1 MEEGRRRKAGCCI
14 SRALSQKC
22 LASGI
27 TRRHTG
33 VPGQEC
39 EAVFSCVPVL
49 ISNAP
54 VCAIHS
60 LLAACGSG
68 SDMRDSIFG
77 INSFHTQAKSD
88 HTQNVDSHD
97 WGNRMVKEIVP

>member
-14 SRALSQKC
+14 SRSLRQKFRT
-22 LASGI
+22 SGI

-39 EAVFSCVPVL
+39 EAVCSCVTVL

-54 VCAIHS
+54 VCASHS
-60 LLAACGSG
+60 LLAARGSG

-77 INSFHTQAKSD
+77 INDFHTQAKND
-88 HTQNVDSHD
+88 HTQNVDSDD
-97 WGNRMVKEIVP
+97 WGYLMVKEIVP